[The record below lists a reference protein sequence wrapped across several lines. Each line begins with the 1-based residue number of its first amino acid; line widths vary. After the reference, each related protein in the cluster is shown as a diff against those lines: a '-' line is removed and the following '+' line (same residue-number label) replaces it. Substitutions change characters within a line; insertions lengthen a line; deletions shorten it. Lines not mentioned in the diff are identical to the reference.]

1 MGEDNGQQQQQ
12 QLKKC
17 IKQCALFSSFH
28 YFIISRICLLPSLSS
43 LPAPQ
48 FAGELR
54 VLSTVPVRRLGVAR
68 LIVHSPALVVCLLL
82 FVCLLTG
89 TMVVVVLVVMKWKQR
104 EDWFSPPPPPPP
116 LPDCHSENLFALW
129 C

>member
-12 QLKKC
+12 QLKEKKKR
-17 IKQCALFSSFH
+17 IKQCALFSSVH

-89 TMVVVVLVVMKWKQR
+89 TMVVVVVLVVIRW
-104 EDWFSPPPPPPP
+104 
-116 LPDCHSENLFALW
+116 
-129 C
+129 

>member
-12 QLKKC
+12 QQLKKKKKR

-28 YFIISRICLLPSLSS
+28 YFIISRICLP

-68 LIVHSPALVVCLLL
+68 LIVHSPVSLVVYLLL

-89 TMVVVVLVVMKWKQR
+89 TMVVVVVLVVIRW
-104 EDWFSPPPPPPP
+104 
-116 LPDCHSENLFALW
+116 
-129 C
+129 